1 MTMFKNATIY
11 RLYPSTALPS
21 LQALTA
27 ALDRAP
33 FVPCGATQDR
43 SVGWVSPRGHEH
55 GMLAESIGGQ
65 IILCLRIETKTVPSS
80 AVKQLVKKMVE
91 EVEATTGRVP
101 GRKETKALREDALLM
116 LLPQAFPKQASVFV
130 WIDPA
135 NGWLVTDAS
144 SQGKQD
150 EVVTALVRAID
161 GLQLQLL
168 QTTTSPLAAMSQWLS
183 AAYAEEIP
191 GAFSI
196 ERACELVSGDEE
208 KSVVKFNRHNLVNE
222 EVRQHIAQGKLPKWA
237 AMSFDGR
244 IGFVLTEGMQLK
256 KITLLDGVIEGRL
269 DDEDWFDA
277 DVAITTGELQKL
289 IPALVEALGGEM
301 NA

>member
-1 MTMFKNATIY
+1 MFKNATIY
-11 RLYPSTALPS
+11 RLDPAAVPT
-21 LQALTA
+21 LQAITE

-33 FVPCGATQDR
+33 FVPCGATQDK
-43 SVGWVSPRGHEH
+43 SVGWVSPRGTEH

-65 IILCLRIETKTVPSS
+65 IIVRLMIETKSVPSS
-80 AVKQLVKKMVE
+80 AVKQLVKKMVD

-101 GRKETKALREDALLM
+101 GRKETKALREDAMLI
-116 LLPQAFPKQASVFV
+116 LLPQAFPKQSAVFV

-150 EVVTALVRAID
+150 EVVTALVQAID

-168 QTTTSPLAAMSQWLS
+168 QTTVSPLNAMSQWLTATDPS
-183 AAYAEEIP
+183 EWP

-208 KSVVKFNRHNLVNE
+208 KSVVKFNRHNLVTDQ
-222 EVRQHIAQGKLPKWA
+222 VREHIAQGKLPKWA
-237 AMSFDGR
+237 AMSWDGR

-256 KITLLDGVIEGRL
+256 KIEFLDGVFDDRAS
-269 DDEDWFDA
+269 DDEGGFDA

-289 IPALVEALGGEM
+289 IPALIDALGGEL
-301 NA
+301 

>member
-1 MTMFKNATIY
+1 MFKNATIY
-11 RLYPSTALPS
+11 RLPPARYLPD
-21 LQALTA
+21 LQAITE

-33 FVPCGATQDR
+33 FAPCGATQDR
-43 SVGWVSPRGHEH
+43 SVGWVSPRGTEH

-65 IILCLRIETKTVPSS
+65 IIMCLRIETKSVPSS
-80 AVKQLVKKMVE
+80 AVKQLVKKMVDG
-91 EVEATTGRVP
+91 VEAITGRVP
-101 GRKETKALREDALLM
+101 GRKETKDLREDAMLM

-150 EVVTALVRAID
+150 EVVTALVQAID

-168 QTTTSPLAAMSQWLS
+168 QTTVSPLNAMSQWLTATDPS
-183 AAYAEEIP
+183 EWP

-222 EVRQHIAQGKLPKWA
+222 QVREHIAQGKLPKWA

-256 KITLLDGVIEGRL
+256 KITLLEGVLDGRI

-277 DVAITTGELQKL
+277 DVAIITGELQKL
-289 IPALVEALGGEM
+289 IPALVDALGGELTH
-301 NA
+301 N

>member
-1 MTMFKNATIY
+1 MFKTANIY
-11 RLYPSTALPS
+11 RINPATVPAF
-21 LQALTA
+21 QGITE

-33 FVPCGATQDR
+33 FVPCGATQDK
-43 SVGWVSPRGHEH
+43 SVGWVSPRGTEH

-65 IILCLRIETKTVPSS
+65 IIMRLMIETKSVPAS
-80 AVKQLVKKMVE
+80 AVKQLVKKMVD

-101 GRKETKALREDALLM
+101 GRKETKALREDAMMM
-116 LLPQAFPKQASVFV
+116 LLPQAFPKQSEVFV

-150 EVVTALVRAID
+150 EVVTALVQAID
-161 GLQLQLL
+161 GLQLRYL
-168 QTTTSPLAAMSQWLS
+168 QTTTTPLTAMSQWLTATDPS
-183 AAYAEEIP
+183 EWP

-222 EVRQHIAQGKLPKWA
+222 EVRDHIAQGKLPKWA
-237 AMSFDGR
+237 AMSWDGR

-256 KITLLDGVIEGRL
+256 KITLLEGVIDGRI

-277 DVAITTGELQKL
+277 DVAIITGELQKL
-289 IPALVEALGGEM
+289 IPALVDALGGELTP
-301 NA
+301 N

>member
-1 MTMFKNATIY
+1 MFKNATIY
-11 RLYPSTALPS
+11 RINPETIPAL
-21 LQALTA
+21 QTITEALESA
-27 ALDRAP
+27 KFA
-33 FVPCGATQDR
+33 PCGATQDK
-43 SVGWVSPRGHEH
+43 SVGWVPPRKNDHDA
-55 GMLAESIGGQ
+55 LVESIGGQ
-65 IILCLRIETKTVPSS
+65 IIMRLMIETKSVPGSVLREK
-80 AVKQLVKKMVE
+80 AQAE
-91 EVEATTGRVP
+91 AGHIEATTGRKL
-101 GRKETKALREDALLM
+101 GKKETKAMREYALLA
-116 LLPQAFPKQASVFV
+116 LLPQAFPRQSDVWV

-168 QTTTSPLAAMSQWLS
+168 QTITTPLNAMSQWLTATDPS
-183 AAYAEEIP
+183 EWP

-208 KSVVKFNRHNLVNE
+208 KSVVKFNRHNLVTD
-222 EVRQHIAQGKLPKWA
+222 EVRKHISEGKLPKWA

-256 KITLLDGVIEGRL
+256 KITLLEGVLDGRL

-289 IPALVEALGGEM
+289 IPALVDALGGEM
-301 NA
+301 VLK

>member
-1 MTMFKNATIY
+1 MFKNANIY
-11 RLYPSTALPS
+11 RLDPAAVPT
-21 LQALTA
+21 LQAITES
-27 ALDRAP
+27 LDRAP
-33 FVPCGATQDR
+33 FVPCGATQDK
-43 SVGWVSPRGHEH
+43 SVGWVSPRGTEH
-55 GMLAESIGGQ
+55 DMLAESIGGQ
-65 IILCLRIETKTVPSS
+65 IIMCLRIETKSVPSS
-80 AVKQLVKKMVE
+80 AVKQLVKKMVD

-101 GRKETKALREDALLM
+101 GRKETKALREDAMMM
-116 LLPQAFPKQASVFV
+116 LLPQAFPKQSSVFV

-150 EVVTALVRAID
+150 EVVTALVQAID
-161 GLQLQLL
+161 GLQLQWL
-168 QTTTSPLAAMSQWLS
+168 QTTVSPLAAMTKWLT
-183 AAYAEEIP
+183 AMTPIEWP

-222 EVRQHIAQGKLPKWA
+222 EVREHIAQGKLPKWA
-237 AMSFDGR
+237 AMSWDGR

-256 KITLLDGVIEGRL
+256 KITLLEGVLDGRI

-277 DVAITTGELQKL
+277 DAAIITGELQKL
-289 IPALVEALGGEM
+289 VPALIDALGGEL
-301 NA
+301 

>member
-1 MTMFKNATIY
+1 MFKNATIY
-11 RLYPSTALPS
+11 RLDQAQVLPG
-21 LQALTA
+21 LRAITE

-33 FVPCGATQDR
+33 FAPCGATQDK
-43 SVGWVSPRGHEH
+43 SVGWVSPRSTDH

-65 IILCLRIETKTVPSS
+65 IIMCLRIETKSVPSS
-80 AVKQLVKKMVE
+80 AVKQLVKKMVD

-101 GRKETKALREDALLM
+101 GRKETKALREDAMMM

-150 EVVTALVRAID
+150 EVVTVLVQAID

-168 QTTTSPLAAMSQWLS
+168 QTTTTPLTAMSQWLS
-183 AAYAEEIP
+183 AVYADEIP
-191 GAFSI
+191 GAFAI

-208 KSVVKFNRHNLVNE
+208 KSVVKFNRHNLVND

-256 KITLLDGVIEGRL
+256 KITLLEGVLDGRI

-277 DVAITTGELQKL
+277 DVAIITGELQKL
-289 IPALVEALGGEM
+289 IPALVDALGGEL
-301 NA
+301 AFEK